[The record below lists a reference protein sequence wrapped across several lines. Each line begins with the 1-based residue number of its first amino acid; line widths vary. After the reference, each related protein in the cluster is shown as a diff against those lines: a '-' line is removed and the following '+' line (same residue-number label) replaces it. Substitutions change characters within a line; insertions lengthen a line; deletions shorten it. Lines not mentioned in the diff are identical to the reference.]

1 MIRIACTN
9 CKTVLSIDD
18 AFAGGVCRCQH
29 CGTIQ
34 TVPAKAP
41 RDSATVAAGSKAL
54 FQHNPKDGSVGTGLD
69 ELAGI
74 VASSG
79 LSGSGLR
86 SRRLT
91 TPSSGLAARRKMT
104 ALVAGVAALII
115 ALLCVIVWLTMRR
128 GPAQTPTVTNLPSNL
143 IVPVTPVAGP
153 NFCGVPITGSSVIY
167 LLDRG
172 SGNREIF
179 AAMTDAALKSIQSLG
194 PDRKFQILFW
204 NNGSGDAGYPQGST
218 TYASSENIE
227 QAKMATRDV
236 SAFGASDI
244 KSVMQKALSNN
255 PDVIVIATAKG
266 PLLDS
271 GWTGDLLSMRGSSP
285 VKIDAL
291 SLGSAGPS
299 DALKNLAAKT
309 GGEYSEVDNDK
320 LRSFAGS

>member
-1 MIRIACTN
+1 M
-9 CKTVLSIDD
+9 
-18 AFAGGVCRCQH
+18 
-29 CGTIQ
+29 
-34 TVPAKAP
+34 
-41 RDSATVAAGSKAL
+41 
-54 FQHNPKDGSVGTGLD
+54 
-69 ELAGI
+69 
-74 VASSG
+74 AS
-79 LSGSGLR
+79 L
-86 SRRLT
+86 
-91 TPSSGLAARRKMT
+91 
-104 ALVAGVAALII
+104 I

-128 GPAQTPTVTNLPSNL
+128 GPAATPTVSNLPSNL

-153 NFCGVPITGSSVIY
+153 NFCGMPITGSSVIY

-179 AAMTDAALKSIQSLG
+179 AAMTDATLKSILSLG

-266 PLLDS
+266 PLLGSD
-271 GWTGDLLSMRGSSP
+271 WTSDLAVDGGGSSP
-285 VKIDAL
+285 VKIDTL
-291 SLGSAGPS
+291 SSSIGFPAGPS
-299 DALKNLAAKT
+299 DALKNLAKKT

>member
-34 TVPAKAP
+34 TVPAKA
-41 RDSATVAAGSKAL
+41 RGAAAASATTVTAGSKAL
-54 FQHNPKDGSVGTGLD
+54 FQHNPKSDGASSGTGLD

-91 TPSSGLAARRKMT
+91 TPASGPGSRRNRAVIFIT
-104 ALVAGVAALII
+104 VAAVIA
-115 ALLCVIVWLTMRR
+115 ALLGVIAWLSMRH
-128 GPAQTPTVTNLPSNL
+128 GASNSSTAGNTPSSLTA
-143 IVPVTPVAGP
+143 TPPLATGP
-153 NFCGVPITGSSVIY
+153 NFCGVSITGSSVIY

-179 AAMTDAALKSIQSLG
+179 AAMTDATLKSIASLG

-204 NNGSGDAGYPQGST
+204 SNGSDEAGY
-218 TYASSENIE
+218 
-227 QAKMATRDV
+227 
-236 SAFGASDI
+236 
-244 KSVMQKALSNN
+244 
-255 PDVIVIATAKG
+255 
-266 PLLDS
+266 
-271 GWTGDLLSMRGSSP
+271 
-285 VKIDAL
+285 
-291 SLGSAGPS
+291 
-299 DALKNLAAKT
+299 
-309 GGEYSEVDNDK
+309 
-320 LRSFAGS
+320 